1 MKYVFI
7 VNLQARDGEL
17 KQLWQAAEPRIS
29 RDVSNMEVCY
39 PQSALETL
47 QLARE
52 YADRGGYCIV
62 SVGGEGTMNLVMQSI
77 MDSARRDDTVMA
89 LVPFGNVNDYAST
102 LGMEKNWQSAIQT
115 LLHGQ
120 EKRVGVT
127 ELLTPESSNYALNM
141 ADIGFGA
148 STAKLHSV
156 DRKLR
161 WVKGQL
167 KYNLLALRALMSWKN
182 IPCKVHLDDELIGG
196 DVALVL
202 AGNSPTLGGFRV
214 LPHATVDSEQLAV
227 TICRDVSRL
236 QLMAVLEDS
245 KRSRLKESD
254 RVMFRHA
261 SRLRVEPEGVF
272 VTQVDGEITN
282 LQANR
287 VEFIAHPQVLRF
299 MAPIEI

>member
-1 MKYVFI
+1 MLYVFI

-17 KQLWQAAEPRIS
+17 KQLWQAAEPFIS
-29 RDVSNMEVCY
+29 AELGPLEVCY
-39 PQSALETL
+39 PQSAAQTL
-47 QLARE
+47 QQARQ
-52 YADRGGYCIV
+52 YADKGGYCIV
-62 SVGGEGTMNLVMQSI
+62 SVGGEGTMNLVMQGI
-77 MDSARRDDTVMA
+77 MDSEHRDETVMA

-102 LGMEKNWQSAIQT
+102 LGMEKNWQSAIKT
-115 LLHGQ
+115 LQQGKEQ
-120 EKRVGVT
+120 RVGVT
-127 ELLTPESSNYALNM
+127 QLVTPDSSNYALNI

-156 DRKLR
+156 DRKLS

-182 IPCKVHLDDELIGG
+182 IPCKVWVDDELIDG
-196 DVALVL
+196 DIALVL

-214 LPHATVDSEQLAV
+214 LPHAMVDSEKLAV
-227 TICRDVSRL
+227 TVCRDVSKL

-261 SRLRVEPEGVF
+261 SRLSVEPEGEF

-282 LQANR
+282 LRANK
-287 VEFIAHPQVLRF
+287 VEFIAHPRALRF
-299 MAPIEI
+299 MTPL